1 MTSPSRN
8 LSPSKANR
16 FLGSYFAQE
25 ELGDLLFGADMSLT
39 KIFVFLSNIG
49 TLLTLTGQ
57 FLGALKN
64 NLEVDRN
71 SMSQDSSNPN
81 NGVEDE
87 KPAEEEVYRD
97 Y

>member
-1 MTSPSRN
+1 
-8 LSPSKANR
+8 
-16 FLGSYFAQE
+16 
-25 ELGDLLFGADMSLT
+25 MSLT